1 MKSRKAKRAQ
11 RFSSLAT
18 AVANLR
24 TDTFETGR
32 IKPLNLP
39 IPFEAPKQLDMFEEA
54 PKQEVVTRPPASEES
69 KLATAKRRAA
79 GVPTRRKTSKIPLV
93 MRTVEGALL
102 VLRNFGYSYVVEKQ
116 GENPESYKHGTISV
130 AQKASTVV
138 SKTGK
143 KYMYPRGYL
152 LNYLEPLMKN
162 MQVNELVEAPA
173 VHPDGTKLSLY
184 ALQSSASN
192 VGNKLWGRSS
202 VTTSMNAKNK
212 TVEILRLY

>member
-11 RFSSLAT
+11 RFSTLAA

-24 TDTFETGR
+24 TDTFETKH
-32 IKPLNLP
+32 IAVPVP
-39 IPFEAPKQLDMFEEA
+39 VEMPKQLDMFEEA
-54 PKQEVVTRPPASEES
+54 PKQEVVTRPPSSEES
-69 KLATAKRRAA
+69 KALYEKRRAK
-79 GVPTRRKTSKIPLV
+79 GVPSVKKSTKIPLV

-116 GENPESYKHGTISV
+116 GENPETYKHGTISI
-130 AQKASTVV
+130 AQKAPVAK

-152 LNYLEPLMKN
+152 LNYLEPLMKG
-162 MQVNELVEAPA
+162 MQVNELVEAPS

-184 ALQSSASN
+184 SLQSSASN

-202 VTTSMNAKNK
+202 VTTSMNPKNK

>member
-11 RFSSLAT
+11 RFSSLAA

-24 TDTFETGR
+24 TDTFEPGQV
-32 IKPLNLP
+32 KPLNLP
-39 IPFEAPKQLDMFEEA
+39 IPVEAPKQLDMFEEA
-54 PKQEVVTRPPASEES
+54 PKQEVITRPPPSEKS
-69 KLATAKRRAA
+69 KLAKEKRLAK
-79 GVPTRRKTSKIPLV
+79 GVPTTRRSNKIPLV

-143 KYMYPRGYL
+143 KFMYPRGYL
-152 LNYLEPLMKN
+152 LNYLEPLMKG
-162 MQVNELVEAPA
+162 MQVNELIEVSAI
-173 VHPDGTKLSLY
+173 HPDGTKLSLY
-184 ALQSSASN
+184 SLQSSVSN
-192 VGNKLWGRSS
+192 VGRKLWGVSS